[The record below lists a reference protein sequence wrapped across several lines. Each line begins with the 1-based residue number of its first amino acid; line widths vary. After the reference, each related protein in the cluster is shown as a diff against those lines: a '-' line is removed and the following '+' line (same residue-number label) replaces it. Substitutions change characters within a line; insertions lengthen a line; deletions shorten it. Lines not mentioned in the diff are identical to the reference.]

1 MIRFAGVAGLT
12 AFSMAVLA
20 MAATPAD
27 AGSAKRH
34 AAQGCRHISVGDQG
48 CPRYQRRSG
57 YNAYNSTN
65 VYSYDGRLIGRDP
78 DPNIRRS
85 LRDEDAFYRW
95 R

>member
-1 MIRFAGVAGLT
+1 MMRFAA
-12 AFSMAVLA
+12 MAVMAAAAMATLA

-34 AAQGCRHISVGDQG
+34 AGQGCRNISAGDQG
-48 CPRYQRRSG
+48 CTRHQRRNA
-57 YNAYNSTN
+57 YNAYNSSN

-78 DPNIRRS
+78 DPNVRRS
-85 LRDEDAFYRW
+85 LRDEDAYYRW